1 MAIPGTALPPGPDR
15 PAESLPEPRRLLP
28 PRRLIVAAVALL
40 ALGGATFLWRSSSAS
55 TLPTRTAVL
64 HEALA
69 RFDAD
74 GDGRISQEE
83 WEHHGGGR
91 FLFQAYDFN
100 GDGYIDATEFEA
112 VFTSVDPRPGP

>member
-1 MAIPGTALPPGPDR
+1 MATPGAPLPPGPDR
-15 PAESLPEPRRLLP
+15 PADLPLETRHRRLV
-28 PRRLIVAAVALL
+28 VAAVGLL
-40 ALGGATFLWRSSSAS
+40 ALAAATFLWRSSSAS
-55 TLPTRTAVL
+55 TFPTRTAVL

-100 GDGYIDATEFEA
+100 GDGYIDSTEFEA
-112 VFTSVDPRPGP
+112 MFTSVDPRPGP